1 MRLSAAR
8 TAAATAN
15 SGLLSAAGPRGGER
29 GRSSQGT
36 LDLTS
41 TGISPRALSNAP
53 DGYTPAN
60 VSCPANRPTIRSAS
74 TLSANETAWLDV
86 RRQQTVSAMKD
97 FFGHINMSS
106 FDAVSYINNHASN
119 ITNIPNIGIAVSGG
133 GYRALTNGAGAIKA
147 FDSRTEHSTETGH
160 LGGLLQSAT
169 YLSGLSGGGW
179 LLGSIYINNFT
190 TISNLQTYKAG
201 EVWQFQNSIT
211 KGPKTNGLQAWDTAE
226 YYYDL
231 AKVVAGK
238 KDAGFNTSFTDY
250 WGRALSYQLINA
262 TDGGPSY
269 TWSSIAL
276 TQDFKDGKM
285 PMPLLVADGRNPGET
300 LIGSNSTVYE
310 FNPWEFGS
318 FDPSIY
324 GFAPL
329 EYLGSHF
336 DNGAIPSSKPCVR
349 GFDNAGFIMGT
360 SSSLFNQFILKLNTT
375 DIPSTLKKVLASILA
390 ELGDRNDDIAI
401 YSPNPFY
408 NYRNATIDYEK
419 TPDLNVVDG
428 GEDKQN
434 LPLHPLIQPTRNLD
448 VIFAVD
454 SSASTPNNWPNGS
467 PLVATYERS
476 LNTSGIANGTAFPS
490 IPDKNTFINLGLN
503 THPTF
508 FGCNSSNITGHA
520 PLVVYLPNYPYT
532 TYSNKSTFQ
541 LTYDISERDDMITN
555 GYNVVTM
562 ANATR
567 DTYSDWPTCAGCAIL
582 SRSFDRTNTPVPD
595 VCSRC
600 FEKYCWDGTRNS
612 TTPAAYEPSILLA
625 SAKSAGMKSAA
636 PGTWTNPST
645 SDQER
650 PYIRT

>member
-1 MRLSAAR
+1 MKLAGIS
-8 TAAATAN
+8 TALLTLGCISGGVAIPTA
-15 SGLLSAAGPRGGER
+15 
-29 GRSSQGT
+29 

-41 TGISPRALSNAP
+41 AEISPRAFSNAP

-74 TLSANETAWLDV
+74 SLSTNETAWIDV

-147 FDSRTEHSTETGH
+147 FDSRTEHSTQTGH

-179 LLGSIYINNFT
+179 LLGSIYINNFS
-190 TISNLQTYKAG
+190 TISNLQTYKEG

-211 KGPKTNGLQAWDTAE
+211 KGPKTNGLQAWDTAQ

-238 KDAGFNTSFTDY
+238 KDAGFNISFTDY

-336 DNGAIPSSKPCVR
+336 SNGEIPSSRSCVR
-349 GFDNAGFIMGT
+349 GFDNAGFVMGT

-375 DIPSTLKKVLASILA
+375 DIPSTLKKILA
-390 ELGDRNDDIAI
+390 NILEELGDRNDDIAI

-408 NYRNATIDYEK
+408 GYRNATVEYAQ

-434 LPLHPLIQPTRNLD
+434 LPLHPLIQPTRNVD

-454 SSASTPNNWPNGS
+454 SSASTSNNWPNGS

-476 LNTSGIANGTAFPS
+476 LNSSGIANGTAFPS

-508 FGCNSSNITGHA
+508 FGCNSSNITTGHA

-541 LTYDISERDDMITN
+541 LKYDISERDDMITN

-562 ANATR
+562 ANSTR
-567 DTYSDWPTCAGCAIL
+567 DSSSSDWPTCAACAIL
-582 SRSFDRTNTPVPD
+582 SRSFDRTNTQVPA
-595 VCSRC
+595 VCSQC

-612 TTPAAYEPSILLA
+612 TTPAAYEPAILMA
-625 SAKSAGMKSAA
+625 SAKSAGLKNMAV
-636 PGTWTNPST
+636 PGVFSLLVPFVVLGVWFG
-645 SDQER
+645 
-650 PYIRT
+650 

>member
-1 MRLSAAR
+1 MKFNALLTTLAALGYIQGG
-8 TAAATAN
+8 AAVPT
-15 SGLLSAAGPRGGER
+15 
-29 GRSSQGT
+29 T
-36 LDLTS
+36 VDLTYAD
-41 TGISPRALSNAP
+41 ISPRALDNAP
-53 DGYTPAN
+53 DGYTPSN

-74 TLSANETAWLDV
+74 TLSSNETAWVDV
-86 RRQQTVSAMKD
+86 RRKQTVSAMKD
-97 FFGHINMSS
+97 LFGHINMSS
-106 FDAVSYINNHASN
+106 FDAVSYINSHSSN

-133 GYRALTNGAGAIKA
+133 GYRALTNGAGALKA
-147 FDSRTEHSTETGH
+147 FDSRTENSTHNGQ

-190 TISNLQTYKAG
+190 TVSNLQTYKEG

-211 KGPKTNGLQAWDTAE
+211 KGPKTNGLQAWDTAK
-226 YYYDL
+226 YYRDL

-262 TDGGPSY
+262 TDGGPGY

-276 TQDFKDGKM
+276 TQDFKNGNM

-318 FDPSIY
+318 FDPSIF

-329 EYLGSHF
+329 EYLGSYF
-336 DNGAIPSSKPCVR
+336 ENGEVPSSRSCVR
-349 GFDNAGFIMGT
+349 GFDNAGFVMGT

-375 DIPSTLKKVLASILA
+375 DIPSTLKTVIASILE

-408 NYRNATIDYEK
+408 GYRNATVSYEK

-434 LPLHPLIQPTRNLD
+434 LPLHPLIQPARNVD

-454 SSASTPNNWPNGS
+454 SSASTSDNWPNGS

-476 LNTSGIANGTAFPS
+476 LNSTGIGNGTAFPS
-490 IPDKNTFINLGLN
+490 VPDKSTFINLGLN
-503 THPTF
+503 TRPTF

-532 TYSNKSTFQ
+532 TLSNKSTFQ
-541 LTYDISERDDMITN
+541 LKYEISERDDMITN
-555 GYNVVTM
+555 GWNVVTM
-562 ANATR
+562 GNGSR
-567 DTYSDWPTCAGCAIL
+567 KSYEDWPTCAGCAIL
-582 SRSFDRTNTPVPD
+582 SRSFDRTNTQVPD
-595 VCSRC
+595 VCSQC
-600 FEKYCWDGTRNS
+600 FDKYCWDGTRNS
-612 TTPAAYEPSILLA
+612 TTPAAYEPKVLMA
-625 SAKSAGMKSAA
+625 SAGVRGISMSRLVLGLFPVVVGVWMM
-636 PGTWTNPST
+636 
-645 SDQER
+645 
-650 PYIRT
+650 